1 MTFIVYR
8 QVLINKW
15 GKKKAEASYKRV
27 AAQFHRQK
35 VLEYNCHLAK
45 MFLPIYIQVRRNQVE
60 MS

>member
-1 MTFIVYR
+1 MTFIISR